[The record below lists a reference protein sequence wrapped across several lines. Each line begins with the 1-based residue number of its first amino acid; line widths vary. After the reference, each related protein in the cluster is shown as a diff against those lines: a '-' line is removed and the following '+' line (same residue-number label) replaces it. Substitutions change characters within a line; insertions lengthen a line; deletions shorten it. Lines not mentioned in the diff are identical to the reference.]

1 MHAIKSYSDYLIAL
15 RNQTSDLRFV
25 KTEAI
30 QALQN
35 LHNSNPKKYA
45 EYKARYEESQK
56 PKQKS
61 ARAAA
66 YDKKKYIQEHPE
78 LSVDELRNKAKE
90 RLERDRYGLYLSVY
104 IPNWITV
111 EQVLESID
119 SFEIADL
126 ITANGKPVPRQTLI
140 QRCIKRAVADR
151 RIDEKRLREIITNQ
165 FISHYKNNNI
175 ALRSPNLF
183 EPIKTMINNE
193 ATVEELVNVTDITS
207 LNCEKMVR
215 LINSK
220 NIRELTDEELERL
233 KQNKKKSKNALKRA
247 KRRAEKEAALK
258 KALEEKQTESERLDA
273 VINSL

>member
-1 MHAIKSYSDYLIAL
+1 MIIINTYSDYLIAV

-35 LHNSNPKKYA
+35 LRNSNPEKFA
-45 EYKARYEESQK
+45 EFKAKHEEAQK
-56 PKQKS
+56 PKHKS
-61 ARAAA
+61 ARATA
-66 YDKKKYIQEHPE
+66 YDKEKYIQEHPE

-104 IPNWITV
+104 IPHWITV

-151 RIDEKRLREIITNQ
+151 RINEKRLREIITNQ

-220 NIRELTDEELERL
+220 NIREMTDEELERL
-233 KQNKKKSKNALKRA
+233 KQNNKKSKNALKRA

-273 VINSL
+273 VIDSL

>member
-1 MHAIKSYSDYLIAL
+1 MQSIESYSDYLIAL
-15 RNQTSDLRFV
+15 RNQTSNLRFV
-25 KTEAI
+25 RTEAI

-35 LHNSNPKKYA
+35 LRNSNPEKFA
-45 EYKARYEESQK
+45 EYKARHEEAQK

-61 ARAAA
+61 VRAAA
-66 YDKKKYIQEHPE
+66 YDKEKYIQEHPE

-151 RIDEKRLREIITNQ
+151 RINEKRLREIITNQ

-220 NIRELTDEELERL
+220 NIREMTDEELERL

-258 KALEEKQTESERLDA
+258 KALEENRQNQKGLMQ
-273 VINSL
+273 

>member
-1 MHAIKSYSDYLIAL
+1 MQVINSYSDYLIAV

-25 KTEAI
+25 RTEAI

-35 LHNSNPKKYA
+35 MRNRH
-45 EYKARYEESQK
+45 EEAQK

-151 RIDEKRLREIITNQ
+151 RINEKRLREIITNQ

-193 ATVEELVNVTDITS
+193 ATAEELVNVTDITS

-220 NIRELTDEELERL
+220 NIREMTDEELERL

-273 VINSL
+273 VIDSL